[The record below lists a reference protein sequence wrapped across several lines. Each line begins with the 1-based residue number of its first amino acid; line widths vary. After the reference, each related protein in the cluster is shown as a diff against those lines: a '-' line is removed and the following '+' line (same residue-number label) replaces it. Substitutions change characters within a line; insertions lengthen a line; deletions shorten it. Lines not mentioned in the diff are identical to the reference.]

1 MMDEAQAAVD
11 EKQAQVDEL
20 NFSLSEKARLALEQ
34 ARKYAQIMESLAELN
49 FETAVEA
56 RYAEKYAP
64 AAAEPENS
72 GECADDADE
81 TSLSETNPDAAD
93 SNEMD
98 LNEAKQGTESIRGTG
113 GAEAMPP
120 CGREKTCCSC
130 DNAEAVSDPEAPDA
144 DVCGQENTELPK
156 ETEDSNPETTD
167 EPKEQAVCSVTE
179 NGEPE
184 SHTGAEGE
192 AEDKPETA
200 DPADDCDE
208 QIKTSEESE
217 KSMKNENGEHTESVE
232 SEFPEEYSSAASLM
246 RSIYSIEGRDIPEE
260 ADEEGE
266 LYDIGEGTPLTI
278 HQDEESG
285 EETFSLPVDPDL
297 RDILRDIMKK

>member
-1 MMDEAQAAVD
+1 M
-11 EKQAQVDEL
+11 
-20 NFSLSEKARLALEQ
+20 RG
-34 ARKYAQIMESLAELN
+34 RC
-49 FETAVEA
+49 
-56 RYAEKYAP
+56 R
-64 AAAEPENS
+64 
-72 GECADDADE
+72 E

-113 GAEAMPP
+113 SAEAMPP

-130 DNAEAVSDPEAPDA
+130 DNAEAVSDSEASDA

-167 EPKEQAVCSVTE
+167 EPKEQAVRSVTE

-192 AEDKPETA
+192 AEDKLETA

-217 KSMKNENGEHTESVE
+217 KSMKNENGKHTKSVE

-278 HQDEESG
+278 HRDEENG

-297 RDILRDIMKK
+297 RDILEI